1 MTKKDRDKTS
11 HTPLLY
17 IDQPNFKCAKPSMQQ
32 VYQTSRK
39 KEQEK
44 VKEEK
49 KKARKRDLIKLE
61 VEPLGYVEEEEKEM
75 ERPSDLQAKSESK
88 PVKKG
93 GKFQEIRSF
102 KEMDVNERLDYLIP
116 FIGREAP
123 FVCMF
128 VFNDQ
133 SHVKGVLS
141 HCEGDELT
149 IQIKEGEPL
158 HRKRDDLANIFIS

>member
-1 MTKKDRDKTS
+1 MTKKDREKTS
-11 HTPLLY
+11 HNPLLY
-17 IDQPNFKCAKPSMQQ
+17 IEQPNFKRAKPSMQQ

-44 VKEEK
+44 EEK
-49 KKARKRDLIKLE
+49 KKARKRDHINFE
-61 VEPLGYVEEEEKEM
+61 VEPLGYVEDEEKEM
-75 ERPSDLQAKSESK
+75 ERSSANQAKSESN
-88 PVKKG
+88 PVQKG
-93 GKFQEIRSF
+93 GRFQEVKSF

-158 HRKRDDLANIFIS
+158 LRKRGDLANIFIS